1 MNTLI
6 FNAFFLILA
15 LFANIGMEKKP
26 TNDYP
31 VIYLIPGQGADERLF
46 NHLDIAEPY
55 EVKHIIYKTP
65 KEGTTLKQYAQ
76 QLSSQIDTTQRF
88 MLIGVSLGGMLAT
101 EMSDFLSPEKV
112 IIISS
117 AKHKNE
123 LPFRY
128 RFQQKLP
135 LYKAVSSNMAK
146 KGALFMQP
154 IVEPDRN
161 KEKDTFVKML
171 EDKDPD
177 FLRRT
182 IAMIINWDRTEA
194 PKNIIHIHG
203 DKDNTIPIRNVA
215 VDFKVD
221 KGSHMMTLTRGKE
234 ISILINRL
242 ISL

>member
-1 MNTLI
+1 MNMLI
-6 FNAFFLILA
+6 FNAFSLMLVLA
-15 LFANIGMEKKP
+15 NLGIEKN
-26 TNDYP
+26 TNESHP

-46 NHLDIAEPY
+46 NELDIAEPY
-55 EVKHIIYKTP
+55 KVKHINYKTP
-65 KEGTTLKQYAQ
+65 KEGTNLKQYAQ
-76 QLSSQIDTTQRF
+76 ELSNQIDTTQPF
-88 MLIGVSLGGMLAT
+88 ILIGVSLGGMLAT

-135 LYKAVSSNMAK
+135 LYKAFSSNMVK
-146 KGALFMQP
+146 KGALIAQP

-161 KEKDTFVKML
+161 KEKATFVKML
-171 EDKDPD
+171 KDKDPE
-177 FLRRT
+177 FLKRT
-182 IAMIINWDRTEA
+182 IDMIINWDRTEA

-203 DKDNTIPIRNVA
+203 TKDKTIPIRNVA

-221 KGSHMMTLTRGKE
+221 EGSHMMTLTRGKE
-234 ISILINRL
+234 ISILINQIL
-242 ISL
+242 KNS